1 MKGANVMMIP
11 YGYLKDINGGIRID
25 EEKAKTVRLIFNL
38 YLEGL
43 SLNRIAAY
51 LFHEKIASPSG
62 KEKWTVQAI
71 DNLLSNQKYTHIVS
85 PEIYVEAQLEK
96 QKRTNQSSAHKR
108 KTVRYNSN
116 DVLSGLLVCGECGR
130 NYRRITRKDGNIVWR
145 CADRVDNGRQAT
157 CQNIYTISEVEIK
170 NIICNYLE
178 IEKFDDVTVKNH
190 LERIEITRD
199 KIILIPKLEHLFDI
213 HL

>member
-1 MKGANVMMIP
+1 MMIP

-85 PEIYVEAQLEK
+85 PEIYVKAQLEK
-96 QKRTNQSSAHKR
+96 QKRTNH
-108 KTVRYNSN
+108 
-116 DVLSGLLVCGECGR
+116 LLLI
-130 NYRRITRKDGNIVWR
+130 N
-145 CADRVDNGRQAT
+145 
-157 CQNIYTISEVEIK
+157 
-170 NIICNYLE
+170 
-178 IEKFDDVTVKNH
+178 
-190 LERIEITRD
+190 ERPFGTT
-199 KIILIPKLEHLFDI
+199 PMMY
-213 HL
+213 